1 MNDVSTGPESESQV
15 PKIPVA
21 AWPRSREPMAESE
34 PTTPP
39 PMVQCPCC
47 AGTGRVGLNSAA
59 CQACWMRGVV
69 ASWRIPQLL
78 HDMNYWHE
86 RYGEPRREIDA
97 TTLIPTSA
105 TSGCSPSSSG

>member
-1 MNDVSTGPESESQV
+1 MNDVSTGPESESQA

-21 AWPRSREPMAESE
+21 AWPRSRE
-34 PTTPP
+34 

-86 RYGEPRREIDA
+86 RHGEPRRETDA